1 MDEMV
6 QWGGEEDTL
15 SWGLCAYWGVG
26 HLFGGGHLLNYLPG

>member
-1 MDEMV
+1 MV

-26 HLFGGGHLLNYLPG
+26 HLFGGHFLSYLPE